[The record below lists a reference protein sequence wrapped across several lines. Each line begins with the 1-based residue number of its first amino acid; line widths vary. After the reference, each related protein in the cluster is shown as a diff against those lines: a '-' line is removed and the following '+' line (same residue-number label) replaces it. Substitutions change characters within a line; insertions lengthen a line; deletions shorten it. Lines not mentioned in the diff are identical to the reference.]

1 MEFDKKYYMWFR
13 VIITLLVALVYLS
26 DKLRVYLAKEIYD
39 FLILHKDIIIGVYYL
54 YLAYDIYVYQFN
66 CKTNCKTD

>member
-26 DKLRVYLAKEIYD
+26 EKLQVYLAKEIYD
-39 FLILHKDIIIGVYYL
+39 FLILHKDVIIGIYYL
-54 YLAYDIYVYQFN
+54 YLAYDIYTNNFN
-66 CKTNCKTD
+66 KDNLKID

>member
-39 FLILHKDIIIGVYYL
+39 FLILHKDVIIGVYYI
-54 YLAYDIYVYQFN
+54 YLAYDIYTTNFN
-66 CKTNCKTD
+66 KTNSKID

>member
-26 DKLRVYLAKEIYD
+26 NKLRVYLAKEIYD
-39 FLILHKDIIIGVYYL
+39 FLILHRDIIIGVYYL